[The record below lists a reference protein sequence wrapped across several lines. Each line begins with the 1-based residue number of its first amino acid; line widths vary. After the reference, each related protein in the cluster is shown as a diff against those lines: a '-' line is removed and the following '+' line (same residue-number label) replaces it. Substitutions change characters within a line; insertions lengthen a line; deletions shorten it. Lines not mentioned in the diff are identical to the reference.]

1 MSISTAAPVFQG
13 HDPVSSIAK
22 HLASGGRL
30 DVRCPLTQQSLV
42 HWLLY
47 VLQVDVATIPRS
59 LKMLKRLLALGI
71 DVNLRDDEGTT
82 ALIMACEPEYKDHC
96 KALLDAGA
104 DVDLA
109 RTGEQAIHVAFYKGL
124 RTHIRLLIDAGAD
137 INVTADCKDEPSG
150 FNVRTGE
157 GGTCLMRA
165 ASGNRVELF
174 PMLFAAGA
182 DVNYVSGTGNRRA
195 TALTVAAKLNAT
207 TAFNALLKAG
217 ADPSNEVNYVALC
230 YGANNNNMHI
240 VRTMLAAGAPVDYTV
255 GESIV
260 ALGRAIMQRH
270 TKMVKYLI
278 GQGADVNKAIIPIKG
293 GNSLTVMPS
302 TPLEYACMKSTV
314 WAAAENEF
322 VEKPVNLDTLKVL
335 LEAGVN
341 VNAANKHG
349 FTALHNLLQKPSVAP
364 VEALQLLIQHG
375 ADINATDKHGRTPL
389 MMCLNEQIHAVV
401 PLQHIAALIGAGAD
415 CSLGMTPL
423 QWYAVVPDGKT
434 ALLKLLLRGSADVAH
449 TVPSDGQTALY
460 SAVSSGN
467 VEAVQLLLAAGS
479 SGHTRDNLNMTPLF
493 MVRSLPVLNLL
504 LAAGADVHARSFNG
518 HNVLHWVCMQDPK
531 PTAAVVCGLIKAGVD
546 LTARS
551 NGPDG
556 YTAAQ
561 VARYQGSTLV
571 AQLLDRAERDY
582 RAKAQK

>member
-1 MSISTAAPVFQG
+1 MSIVAAAPVFQG
-13 HDPVSSIAK
+13 LDPVSSIVK

-30 DVRCPLTQQSLV
+30 DVRCPQTQQSLV

-47 VLQVDVATIPRS
+47 VLDVASIPRS

-71 DVNLRDDEGTT
+71 DVNLRDDEGST

-104 DVDLA
+104 DADLA

-165 ASGNRVELF
+165 AGGNRVELF

-217 ADPSNEVNYVALC
+217 ADPGKEANFVALC

-240 VRTMLAAGAPVDYTV
+240 VRTMLAAGAPIDYTI

-270 TKMVKYLI
+270 TKMVKFLI
-278 GQGADVNKAIIPIKG
+278 EQGADVNKAIIPKQG
-293 GNSLTVMPS
+293 GSSMGVMPS
-302 TPLEYACMKSTV
+302 TPLEYACVKSNV
-314 WAAAENEF
+314 WSAAENEF
-322 VEKPVNLDTLKVL
+322 VDKLVNLDVLKL
-335 LEAGVN
+335 LLKAGVN
-341 VNAANKHG
+341 VNAANKNG
-349 FTALHNLLQKPSVAP
+349 YTALHNLLQRPVAP
-364 VEALQLLIQHG
+364 VEALQAVIQHG
-375 ADINATDKHGRTPL
+375 ANINATDVSGRTPL
-389 MMCLNEQIHAVV
+389 MMCLNEHTDTAL
-401 PLQHIAALIGAGAD
+401 PMQHIAALIRAGAD
-415 CSLGMTPL
+415 CNTANSLGVTPL
-423 QWYAVVPDGKT
+423 QWFAAVPDGKIP
-434 ALLKLLLRGSADVAH
+434 LLKLLLRGGADVAH
-449 TVPSDGQTALY
+449 TVPADDRTALY
-460 SAVSSGN
+460 DAVSSSN

-479 SGHTRDNLNMTPLF
+479 SVQHRENMHMTPLF
-493 MVRSLPVLNLL
+493 MVRSLPVLSLL
-504 LAAGADVHARSFNG
+504 LAAGADVQARSFNG
-518 HNVLHWVCMQDPK
+518 HNALHWVCAQTHPK
-531 PTAAVVCGLIKAGVD
+531 PTAAIVCGLIRAGVD

-551 NGPDG
+551 NGPNG
-556 YTAAQ
+556 YTPAQ
-561 VARYQGSTLV
+561 VAKYQGHTLI

-582 RAKAQK
+582 RSQN